1 MRFLGSVLVLF
12 MMTSTPVWAQSAP
25 DSDSVLTV
33 GGRAQVRVSPDLAVV
48 RLGVVEQAPT
58 AEGAQNG
65 VSDVANRIVS
75 ALGAT
80 GVEGNDIQTS
90 RLTLSPV
97 YSRQR
102 RDANQLPSII
112 AYRAANTVT
121 VRVEALDRVGEVI
134 DRALGA
140 GANQLEGVGF
150 ELQDNLAF
158 RQAALRNAVTEA
170 RRKADTIA
178 DALGVELVSI
188 LSVNEGPVAIE
199 RPMMMDMEMT
209 QLAALQQGVPVPT
222 LISPGEV
229 SVAASVTIRYRISSD

>member
-12 MMTSTPVWAQSAP
+12 TMTSTPVWAQSAP

-33 GGRAQVRVSPDLAVV
+33 RGRVQVRVTPDLAVV

-58 AEGAQNG
+58 AEEAQNG
-65 VSDVANRIVS
+65 VSGVARRIVS
-75 ALGAT
+75 ALGAA
-80 GVEGNDIQTS
+80 GVEENDIQTS

-97 YSRQR
+97 HSRQR
-102 RDANQLPSII
+102 RDANQPPSII
-112 AYRAANTVT
+112 AYRAVNTVT

-150 ELQDNLAF
+150 ELQDDLAF

-188 LSVNEGPVAIE
+188 LSVNEGPVTIE
-199 RPMMMDMEMT
+199 RPMMMDVDPVIY
-209 QLAALQQGVPVPT
+209 LQQGVPVPT